1 MDEMRIRSAFLRGVA
16 SKLIKKL
23 INRKLGYDVTVKLNG
38 FDVSIGEDGDAKV
51 RLNLELDCPKEEVK
65 KFFTQVI

>member
-1 MDEMRIRSAFLRGVA
+1 MRIRSAFLRGVA

-65 KFFTQVI
+65 KFFAQVI